1 MLPTLNY
8 LIDQSSNRAVA
19 ILLEYDAL
27 PEIGHGC
34 GHNLISECGLAAALA
49 VKEVMD
55 RDKTLS
61 GRVSFNFS

>member
-1 MLPTLNY
+1 MLNY
-8 LIDQSSNRAVA
+8 LTDQSSGQVVA

-27 PEIGHGC
+27 AEIGHGC

-55 RDKTLS
+55 RDKTLY
-61 GRVSFNFS
+61 GKVSFINFS